1 MENILKRD
9 NENEEFGGAKMGRKK
24 KQPEEYR
31 LLPDGQISMRCG
43 VPMPRKYLR
52 PNQERV
58 DKLVANMVDYAIK
71 CQNEYVIKELSDM
84 IREPN
89 FDKAMEHF
97 QNVSDMNAYFERLL
111 AIVNPSVYE
120 EIRKENG
127 NPAQ

>member
-31 LLPDGQISMRCG
+31 LLPDGQILMHCG
-43 VPMPRKYLR
+43 IPMPRKYLR

-120 EIRKENG
+120 EISKENG
-127 NPAQ
+127 NPDQ

>member
-1 MENILKRD
+1 
-9 NENEEFGGAKMGRKK
+9 MGRKK
-24 KQPEEYR
+24 KQSEEYR

-120 EIRKENG
+120 EISKENG
-127 NPAQ
+127 NPDQ